1 MNARARKAAAD
12 PYRLEAFL
20 LARLEGKVAIIT
32 GGGTGIGKHTALRF
46 AKEGAKVVV
55 TDIHLDSANQTA
67 TEIREAGG
75 TALAIAHDVSKEEQ
89 WQEVVAQ
96 AVSEYK
102 KIDILFNNAGIY
114 IIKPLAEIGL
124 DEWNR
129 LMSVNVTGVFLGM
142 KHVMPVMAKQQ
153 GGSVINASSIAGL
166 IGAPGHVLYGASK
179 GAVRIMSKDAAIEYA
194 SQGVRVNSI
203 HPGYIDTGMV
213 AYASET
219 TKHSKAELAQGVPT
233 GRLGTVEDV
242 ANMVLFLASDES
254 SHVTGAEFVID
265 GGGTAR

>member
-1 MNARARKAAAD
+1 M
-12 PYRLEAFL
+12 
-20 LARLEGKVAIIT
+20 ARLEGKVALIT
-32 GGGTGIGKHTALRF
+32 GGGTGIGKKTALRF
-46 AKEGAKVVV
+46 SQEGAKVVV
-55 TDIHLDSANQTA
+55 TDINLDSANQTA
-67 TEIREAGG
+67 AEIKQAGG
-75 TALAIAHDVSKEEQ
+75 SALAIAHDVSKEDQ
-89 WQEVVAQ
+89 WQQVVSQ
-96 AVSEYK
+96 AMEQYK

-114 IIKPLAEIGL
+114 IIKPLADITL

-129 LMSVNVTGVFLGM
+129 LMSINVTGVFLGM

-153 GGSVINASSIAGL
+153 TGSVINASSVAGL

-179 GAVRIMSKDAAIEYA
+179 GAVRIMTKDAAIEYA
-194 SQGVRVNSI
+194 ANGVRVNSI
-203 HPGYIDTGMV
+203 HPGYIETGMV
-213 AYASET
+213 TYAAEA
-219 TKHSKAELAQGVPT
+219 TKHSKAELAQDVPT